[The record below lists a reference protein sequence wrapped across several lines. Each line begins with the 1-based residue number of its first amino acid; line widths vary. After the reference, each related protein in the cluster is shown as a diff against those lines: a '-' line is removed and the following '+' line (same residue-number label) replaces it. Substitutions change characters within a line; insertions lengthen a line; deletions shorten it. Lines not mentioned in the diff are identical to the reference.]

1 MATPKARHAELVR
14 ILEAHNHAYYVLDAP
29 TVSDAE
35 YDKLYRELKALEE
48 AHPDLRSPASPTQR
62 VGGAPREGF
71 VKVTHAHRMYSLDNA
86 YSFED
91 LAEFDRRVREGLR
104 DSDVVEYVC
113 EPKIDGASLEVIYEE
128 GLLHQAATRGD
139 GTTGEDVTQNVRTMR
154 SLPLSISDKKTFTC
168 RGEVLI
174 YREDLAAI
182 NEQRVAAGEEPFMNP
197 RNAASGSLRLLDARE
212 TAARPLRVF
221 LYDLVERHF
230 ASHND
235 TLMSLEKLGLPTHRR
250 HRVCKSLAEVEEFVR
265 EFDRLRHDLP
275 YDTDGVVIKLNAY
288 DQRDRLGATSKF
300 PRWAIAYKF
309 EAERAATRVLNITC
323 DLGRTGALTPVADM
337 EPVLLSGTTV
347 SRASLHNFDYV
358 AQKDVRVGDT
368 VWIEKAGEIIPQVL
382 EVDLSKRPKGTTAVT
397 PPTKCPVCGTHV
409 KRVDG
414 EAALKCTNASC
425 PGRVK
430 AAIFYFT
437 RRTAMDIDRLGWV
450 LVEQL
455 VDSKLVVD
463 VADIFALPQKRDAL
477 ISLPRM
483 AEKSAD
489 NVLTAIEEARKG
501 RTFDRL
507 ITALGIPLV
516 GTVAAKLIAERY
528 GNLRTLLDRS
538 AGEIIAEL
546 GEIHGIGPKMADSVS
561 SYLHDPLNRA
571 LMEKLLTHGV
581 VAEQP
586 KAAAPIEG
594 PLSGQS
600 FCVTGVLS
608 QPREKIHERIRAAG
622 GDIHTSVKKGTTY
635 LVAGEKVGESKLSG
649 AKKHGTK
656 VVTESELMAML
667 GA

>member
-1 MATPKARHAELVR
+1 MANPKARHQELVR
-14 ILEAHNHAYYVLDAP
+14 QLEAHNHSYYVLDAP
-29 TVSDAE
+29 SVSDAE
-35 YDKLYRELKALEE
+35 YDKLYRELRALEE
-48 AHPDLRSPASPTQR
+48 SHPELQSPSSPTQR

-86 YSFED
+86 YSFDD
-91 LAEFDRRVREGLR
+91 LASFDRRVREGLR

-113 EPKIDGASLEVIYEE
+113 EPKIDGASLEVIYEN
-128 GLLHQAATRGD
+128 GLLHLAATRGD
-139 GTTGEDVTQNVRTMR
+139 GTTGEDVTQNVRTMK
-154 SLPLSISDKKTFTC
+154 SLPLSVPDKRTFTC

-174 YREDLAAI
+174 YREDLSTI
-182 NEQRVAAGEEPFMNP
+182 NEQRIAAGEEPFMNP

-230 ASHND
+230 GSHNE
-235 TLMSLEKLGLPTHRR
+235 TLLELAKLGLPTHRR
-250 HRVCKSLAEVEEFVR
+250 HRVCKSLAEVETFVR
-265 EFDRLRHDLP
+265 EFDKLRHGLP
-275 YDTDGVVIKLNAY
+275 YDTDGVVIKINAY

-300 PRWAIAYKF
+300 PRWAVAYKF
-309 EAERAATRVLNITC
+309 EAERAATRVLEVSY
-323 DLGRTGALTPVADM
+323 DLGRTGALTPVAEM

-347 SRASLHNFDYV
+347 SRASMHNFDYV
-358 AQKDVRVGDT
+358 ALKDVRVGDT

-382 EVDLSKRPKGTTAVT
+382 EVDLAKRPKGTKAVV
-397 PPTKCPVCGTHV
+397 PPTQCPVCQTAV
-409 KRVDG
+409 KRVEG
-414 EAALKCTNASC
+414 EAALKCPNSRC

-437 RRTAMDIDRLGWV
+437 RRTAMDIDRLGWA

-455 VDSKLVVD
+455 VDAKLVDD
-463 VADIFALPQKRDAL
+463 VADIFTLPTKRDAL
-477 ISLPRM
+477 IGLPRM
-483 AEKSAD
+483 AAKSAD
-489 NVLTAIEEARKG
+489 NVIAAIEEARKG

-538 AGEIIAEL
+538 EADIATEL
-546 GEIHGIGPKMADSVS
+546 AEIHGIGPKMAESVS
-561 SYLHDPLNRA
+561 TYVHDAGNRA
-571 LMEKLLTHGV
+571 LMEDLLRNGV

-594 PLSGQS
+594 VLTGSS

-608 QPREKIHERIRAAG
+608 QPREKIHDLIRNAG
-622 GDIHTSVKKGTTY
+622 GDVHTSVKKGTTY

-656 VVTESELMAML
+656 VISENELLAMV